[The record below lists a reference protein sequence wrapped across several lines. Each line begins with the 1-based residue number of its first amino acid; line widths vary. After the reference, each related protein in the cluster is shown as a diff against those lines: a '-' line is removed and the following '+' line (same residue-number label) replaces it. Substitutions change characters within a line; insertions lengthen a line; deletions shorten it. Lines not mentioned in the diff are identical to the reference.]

1 MLQQY
6 GFLWIVSTHNSPLN
20 CIISV
25 WAKETKNLWKCCCIP
40 MKDYAGCQ
48 EVVKKCVSRWTSA
61 KKATKANPAF
71 SNELNT
77 LLDLRLASC

>member
-1 MLQQY
+1 
-6 GFLWIVSTHNSPLN
+6 
-20 CIISV
+20 
-25 WAKETKNLWKCCCIP
+25 
-40 MKDYAGCQ
+40 MKDYAGCR